1 MELNLHLEDMKKIPE
16 LSDISTLLQSEI
28 KRRFRKFTDPGDDC
42 FESLFVVST
51 ILDPR
56 YKTLI
61 NPNQAKAGKA
71 EVLQLLKESNGGTL
85 SSSSSAHSALPAA
98 YQEEPEDPPP
108 KKRLRFSHL
117 TKVLEQKLR
126 EGLEK
131 AAKHPCGE
139 LEWEQYM

>member
-1 MELNLHLEDMKKIPE
+1 M
-16 LSDISTLLQSEI
+16 
-28 KRRFRKFTDPGDDC
+28 
-42 FESLFVVST
+42 
-51 ILDPR
+51 
-56 YKTLI
+56 I
-61 NPNQAKAGKA
+61 NPNRAKAGKA

-85 SSSSSAHSALPAA
+85 SSSSSAHSASPAA

-131 AAKHPCGE
+131 AAKHPRGE